1 MAFDKSALLS
11 ALEQDGVDQSKVSQ
25 GGGDYTP
32 PAAGP
37 VQLRFFSYVE
47 LGRQEKTYKGV
58 KKSMNL
64 VRIGFELSGP
74 KHPPK
79 EDGTPHTMFIEETL
93 SDNEKAHFV
102 KLFAKMNKAKGA
114 KHMLALLGDAYLGNI
129 THSTVKA
136 TAPGGKDRIFAN
148 LRDAGE
154 TYQIT
159 LPEFTNPAT
168 GELTQ
173 ITVKPLVNPE
183 QVFIW
188 NRPDLEQWASI
199 FIEGEYPART
209 NDAGEIVKKASSKNV
224 IQARIMKAQNF
235 NGSPIETLLKTNGK
249 GLDIPDAETEPEET
263 GLDDTDETTKIPGQS
278 EPVKAAPTGADADA
292 ALAAALGG

>member
-25 GGGDYTP
+25 GGGEYTP

-37 VQLRFFSYVE
+37 VRLRFFSYVE

-58 KKSMNL
+58 KKTVNL

-102 KLFAKMNKAKGA
+102 KLFGKMNKAKGA
-114 KHMLALLGDAYLGNI
+114 KHMLALLGNAYMGTI
-129 THSTVKA
+129 THSEV
-136 TAPGGKDRIFAN
+136 PGRDGGKARTFAN
-148 LRDAGE
+148 LRDKGE

-159 LPEFTNPAT
+159 LPEFVDPET
-168 GELTQ
+168 GDLKK
-173 ITVKPLVNPE
+173 ITVAPLVNQE

-188 NRPDLEQWASI
+188 SRPDLEQWASI

-235 NGSPIETLLKTNGK
+235 KGSPIETLLKTNGK
-249 GLDIPDAETEPEET
+249 GLDIPDAETEPEDT
-263 GLDDTDETTKIPGQS
+263 GLDDTDETTKIPGQTD
-278 EPVKAAPTGADADA
+278 PVKAAPTGADADA